1 MTPEDLKLQ
10 VFCETHDLENLI
22 KEPTCFKGKNLSCID
37 LILTNQKQLF
47 MKSRNVTKWCLVILI
62 KSYLMKQLLLTLSAN
77 HFVNTT
83 KKLKLKPTE
92 TASKEL
98 AQSEIL
104 DKYKDHH

>member
-1 MTPEDLKLQ
+1 
-10 VFCETHDLENLI
+10 
-22 KEPTCFKGKNLSCID
+22 
-37 LILTNQKQLF
+37 
-47 MKSRNVTKWCLVILI
+47 
-62 KSYLMKQLLLTLSAN
+62 MKQLLLTLSAN

-104 DKYKDHH
+104 DKYKDHQFIDKIWPRMTERIYFHSACLI